1 MADKTVL
8 IVEDEAIIAEDIA
21 IKVERIGYKVI
32 GTAYSSKEAE
42 DIVASICPELVLM
55 DINLEGPKN
64 GIMMAK
70 VIQSLCG
77 NVPVVFI
84 SGSVDMDEIKRTNL
98 QGPYSF
104 LNKPFKESDFISMV
118 EKMLN

>member
-21 IKVERIGYKVI
+21 KKVERIGYKVI

-70 VIQSLCG
+70 RIQSLC
-77 NVPVVFI
+77 NLVPVVFI
-84 SGSVDMDEIKRTNL
+84 SGSVDMDEIKRTKL

-118 EKMLN
+118 EKMLK

>member
-21 IKVERIGYKVI
+21 KKVERIGYKVI

-55 DINLEGPKN
+55 DINLEGPKS

-70 VIQSLCG
+70 VIQSLCD